1 MVTEIGIVGKK
12 CGMTHV
18 FTLDGAC
25 VPVTVVEVWPN
36 KITQIKTSAVDGYC
50 AIQVASYDNEHKV
63 SHITKSLAG
72 HLSKAAAL
80 PSKWLLEFRL
90 DDAFDFAKN
99 EELKLGAELTVSS
112 FAEGQMVD
120 VRGLSKGKGYTGV
133 MKRWN
138 FQGQPASHGN
148 SLSHRAPGS
157 IGMRQTPRKVFKNK
171 KMAGRMGNESC
182 VIQNQQ
188 IVKIDAERNLLF
200 IQGGIPGAPG
210 GKVVILPAVKRKN
223 KGE

>member
-1 MVTEIGIVGKK
+1 MGTEIGIVGKK

-18 FTLDGAC
+18 FTVDGAC
-25 VPVTVVEVWPN
+25 VPVTVVEVQPN
-36 KITQIKTSAVDGYC
+36 KITQIKTAAVDGYS
-50 AIQVASYDNEHKV
+50 AIQIAADECKASHN
-63 SHITKSLAG
+63 TKPLAG
-72 HLSKAAAL
+72 HLSKAAVS
-80 PSKWLLEFRL
+80 PSRWLLEFRL

-99 EELKLGAELTVSS
+99 EGLKLGAELTVKT

-120 VRGLSKGKGYTGV
+120 VRGLSKGKGYAGV

-157 IGMRQTPRKVFKNK
+157 IGMRQTPRKVYKNK

-210 GKVVILPAVKRKN
+210 GKVVVLPAVKRKN